1 MLYFDN
7 KKRILIFILKW
18 IKFFIFLA
26 RKGLLQVYRK
36 MRLVEGLWTI
46 GKIKKNQ
53 NGCLKTKNR
62 RLHLLC
68 DEEQPWITYKTNKRE
83 SFSIHHPRNIYRV
96 NGFWYNKL
104 FIPCCNIISKKHFCH
119 SVYLYSFSC
128 SFFEGFVHSC
138 SLIIN

>member
-36 MRLVEGLWTI
+36 IRLVEGLWTI
-46 GKIKKNQ
+46 GKTKKNQ

-62 RLHLLC
+62 RLHLLY
-68 DEEQPWITYKTNKRE
+68 DEE
-83 SFSIHHPRNIYRV
+83 
-96 NGFWYNKL
+96 
-104 FIPCCNIISKKHFCH
+104 
-119 SVYLYSFSC
+119 
-128 SFFEGFVHSC
+128 
-138 SLIIN
+138 